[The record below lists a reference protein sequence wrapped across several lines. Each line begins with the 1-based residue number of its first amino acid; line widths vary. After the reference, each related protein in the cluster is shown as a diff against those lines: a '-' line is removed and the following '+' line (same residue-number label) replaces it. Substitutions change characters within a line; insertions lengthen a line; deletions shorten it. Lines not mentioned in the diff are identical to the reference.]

1 MERYIVIA
9 LLVGMVIG
17 AGSATALSSQPT
29 PIAAQKQGTVWS
41 AHHAAIQDD
50 GVVREPA
57 PTF

>member
-17 AGSATALSSQPT
+17 AGSATALSSQA
-29 PIAAQKQGTVWS
+29 PIAAEKQGTAWS

-50 GVVREPA
+50 GVAREPA